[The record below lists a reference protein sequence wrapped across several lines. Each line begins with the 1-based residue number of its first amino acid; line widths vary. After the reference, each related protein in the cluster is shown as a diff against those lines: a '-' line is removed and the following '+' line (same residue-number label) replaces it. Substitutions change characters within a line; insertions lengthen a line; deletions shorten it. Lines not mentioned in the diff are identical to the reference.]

1 MSVPRITA
9 ALALIAG
16 VAACGLTP
24 TDGKHDFVP
33 VGGDNLASRA
43 ADHAVAM
50 VGTPYRYGGVSPS
63 SGFDCS
69 GLVQYSYQRAGL
81 ALPRQTDDQ
90 LRRGRHVSTSQLLR
104 GDLLFFDQDGKR
116 ASHVGVYLGGGK
128 FVHAPSTGKRVRV
141 DSLDSAYWRRYLS
154 DTRRYAD

>member
-1 MSVPRITA
+1 
-9 ALALIAG
+9 
-16 VAACGLTP
+16 
-24 TDGKHDFVP
+24 
-33 VGGDNLASRA
+33 
-43 ADHAVAM
+43 
-50 VGTPYRYGGVSPS
+50 
-63 SGFDCS
+63 
-69 GLVQYSYQRAGL
+69 GL